1 VEKVTP
7 MQLDSSID
15 ANESAFSDLIEGLRE
30 ALKK

>member
-1 VEKVTP
+1 

-15 ANESAFSDLIEGLRE
+15 SDESAFSDLIEGLRE

>member
-1 VEKVTP
+1 MP

-15 ANESAFSDLIEGLRE
+15 SDESAFSDLIEGLRE